1 MVIYKVACL
10 QVRCWEVEASGKTVP
25 KAVQSM
31 DGPILDVAW
40 HDVSTFITLL
50 RPLITILH

>member
-1 MVIYKVACL
+1 MVSFLFEISNYVQITYQ

-25 KAVQSM
+25 KAAQGM

-40 HDVSTFITLL
+40 HDVS
-50 RPLITILH
+50 RSY